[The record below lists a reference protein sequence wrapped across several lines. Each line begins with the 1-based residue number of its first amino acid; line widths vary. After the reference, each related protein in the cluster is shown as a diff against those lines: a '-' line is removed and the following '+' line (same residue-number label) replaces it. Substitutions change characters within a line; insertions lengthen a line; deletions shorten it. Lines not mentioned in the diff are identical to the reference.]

1 MGSSDVPE
9 PPLPLPAAAVDADV
23 LLALIGRG
31 SGVVA
36 VAEVVLDDELADE
49 PWFHIGE
56 NDVFPQEFLRF
67 MGLPPTLQ
75 DIFVNKHGD
84 LLDVAYWHD
93 IQQRLASGELLSII
107 PYTDAQRLTR
117 S

>member
-49 PWFHIGE
+49 LVE
-56 NDVFPQEFLRF
+56 DEAASTTVKLK
-67 MGLPPTLQ
+67 LPLTGCPSALVTL
-75 DIFVNKHGD
+75 
-84 LLDVAYWHD
+84 
-93 IQQRLASGELLSII
+93 
-107 PYTDAQRLTR
+107 
-117 S
+117 